1 MAIIT
6 FLTLPHP
13 LPLQWEISL
22 SLTSISLPGQAV
34 IVLIVS
40 YSLGPD
46 LLSWPWMMEQ
56 SEWGGVYCHPD
67 GPQCGRF
74 AQGPS
79 VASSSPHQYN
89 SWGGTIVWVTDKA
102 FTLDRSG
109 HLSQGDSKET
119 SLSTNGGGKVL
130 CSLFLFLSLFF
141 FLLSPFFLIGLETFY
156 TTKCSEDY
164 SNSKYSSG
172 ALTTRIISLYELEL
186 QVLFKQKAKTVY
198 NQLTI
203 YTVWNKCGFFGL

>member
-6 FLTLPHP
+6 FLTPPPP
-13 LPLQWEISL
+13 LPVQWEISL

-46 LLSWPWMMEQ
+46 LLSWPWMMEE

-130 CSLFLFLSLFF
+130 CSLSLFHSLSLSFQR
-141 FLLSPFFLIGLETFY
+141 SGKLIL
-156 TTKCSEDY
+156 KPSQR
-164 SNSKYSSG
+164 K
-172 ALTTRIISLYELEL
+172 L
-186 QVLFKQKAKTVY
+186 QQ
-198 NQLTI
+198 
-203 YTVWNKCGFFGL
+203 

>member
-1 MAIIT
+1 
-6 FLTLPHP
+6 
-13 LPLQWEISL
+13 
-22 SLTSISLPGQAV
+22 
-34 IVLIVS
+34 
-40 YSLGPD
+40 
-46 LLSWPWMMEQ
+46 MEQ

-130 CSLFLFLSLFF
+130 CSLFLFLSLSFF
-141 FLLSPFFLIGLETFY
+141 FCSLPFSSYDWKPFILL
-156 TTKCSEDY
+156 KCSEDY

-172 ALTTRIISLYELEL
+172 ALTSWIISLYELEL

-203 YTVWNKCGFFGL
+203 YTV